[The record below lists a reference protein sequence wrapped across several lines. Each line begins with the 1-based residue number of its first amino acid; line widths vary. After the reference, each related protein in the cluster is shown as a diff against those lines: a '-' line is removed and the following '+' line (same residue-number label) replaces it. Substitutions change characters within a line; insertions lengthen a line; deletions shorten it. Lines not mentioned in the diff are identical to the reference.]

1 MISQNLSKNLYN
13 WNVKKALFLI
23 VLLSLNSNADNS
35 INDPFEEINRAT
47 FEFNESLDTYVAKPV
62 AEVYSSF
69 PKPIK
74 KGVTNFFNNLEE
86 IDTSFNQLLQWKPK
100 KAINDFT
107 RFIINTS
114 IGLGGIFDVATKLG
128 LERHEED
135 FGQTLALWGVPSG
148 PYLML
153 PVLGPSSVRDLA
165 SKPVSSLL
173 SVTFHMTDDD
183 VNISLKAID
192 ALETRERLLEIESLI
207 SGDKYNFVKDSYI
220 QYINY
225 EIMDGE
231 NVQDDFIDDMDDFL
245 IE

>member
-13 WNVKKALFLI
+13 SNVKKALFII
-23 VLLSLNSNADNS
+23 VLLSLHSNADNS

-47 FEFNESLDTYVAKPV
+47 FEFNESLDIYVAKPV

-74 KGVTNFFNNLEE
+74 KGVTNFFDNLEE

-128 LERHEED
+128 LERHED
-135 FGQTLALWGVPSG
+135 C
-148 PYLML
+148 
-153 PVLGPSSVRDLA
+153 
-165 SKPVSSLL
+165 LL
-173 SVTFHMTDDD
+173 YTS
-183 VNISLKAID
+183 D
-192 ALETRERLLEIESLI
+192 AATTR
-207 SGDKYNFVKDSYI
+207 
-220 QYINY
+220 
-225 EIMDGE
+225 
-231 NVQDDFIDDMDDFL
+231 
-245 IE
+245 